1 MIAAIDIGTESARL
15 VFKFNGEWKVLKK
28 SYRISFPSPE
38 AVEQDPEEILSAVYS
53 LLKQIPKEGNVL
65 HVGMSSVFHS
75 VVGLD
80 EDFDPVTPLLNWA
93 DRRSFREKE
102 ELEKKYGTRF
112 FYERTACPLHPMY
125 WPSKIL
131 WMKRNSNARKFCSIK
146 SYVVKKLTG
155 RFVEELS
162 LASGTGMMN
171 VHTLDWDE
179 EILSIAG
186 VEREMLPELAS
197 PYTRV
202 KMKNEVAKE
211 LGYKEAY
218 FVLGGGDGVMTNV
231 GANAMDPNSATVT
244 IGTSGAFRVVLDRP
258 VIDQEGIST
267 WCYLIDEQNYVLGG
281 AINNGGI
288 VLMWLKDVMKF
299 DGYEEIIEE
308 AKKSPIG
315 ANGLVFLPFL
325 NGERAPHWRER
336 YRGVLVGLTSSHRKS
351 DIARAALE
359 GICFR
364 IKDIYN
370 AVKRVGDVDPVRI
383 VATGGFTSSPY
394 WVQLLSDVLGKS
406 ITVTSVENPSA
417 FGAYVMALKS
427 LGEDV
432 TGFLEHELGTK
443 KVFRHDPGKNF
454 QYEKLYED
462 YRYLYEKLVDY
473 FYRE

>member
-15 VFKFNGEWKVLKK
+15 MFKSNGEWKVLKK
-28 SYRISFPSPE
+28 SYRIFFPSPE
-38 AVEQDPEEILSAVYS
+38 AVEQDPKEILSAVYY
-53 LLKQIPKEGNVL
+53 LLKQIPKEGDVL
-65 HVGMSSVFHS
+65 YVGMSSVFHS

-80 EDFDPVTPLLNWA
+80 EDFNPVTPLLNWV
-93 DRRSFREKE
+93 DRRSYREKE

-131 WMKRNSNARKFCSIK
+131 WMKKNSDSKKFCSIK
-146 SYVVKKLTG
+146 AFIVNKLTG
-155 RFVEELS
+155 EFVEEIS

-171 VHTLDWDE
+171 IHSLEWDD
-179 EILSIAG
+179 EILGIVG
-186 VEREMLPELAS
+186 VKKENLPELKS
-197 PYTRV
+197 PYAQL
-202 KMKNEVAKE
+202 KAKEEVAKE
-211 LGYKEAY
+211 LGFREVYL
-218 FVLGGGDGVMTNV
+218 VLGGGDGVMTNV
-231 GANAMDPNSATVT
+231 GLNAMDPDSATVT

-258 VIDQEGIST
+258 VIDREGIST
-267 WCYLIDEQNYVLGG
+267 WCYLIDEKNYVLGG

-299 DGYEEIIEE
+299 DSYDEIIEE
-308 AKKSPIG
+308 AKKSSIG

-336 YRGVLVGLTSSHRKS
+336 YRGVLVGLASSHRRS

-370 AVKRVGDVDPVRI
+370 AVKKVGNVDPVRI

-394 WVQLLSDVLGKS
+394 WVQLLADVLGKD
-406 ITVTSVENPSA
+406 ITVTNVENPSA

-427 LGEDV
+427 LGESV
-432 TGFLEHELGTK
+432 EEFLEKEVHVEQ
-443 KVFRHDPGKNF
+443 VFRCDPERNEK
-454 QYEKLYED
+454 YEQLYDD
-462 YRYLYEKLVDY
+462 YRFLYEKLVDY